1 MDKDK
6 TMDSNVIDHEQAIR
20 EMMVERYLLDEL
32 RPQQRDAFEAHLFDC
47 SACFEQVR
55 AGTEFVHCVRE
66 IGVEGVPAPPQPGT
80 GGWRRFFGGMDQPVP
95 ALAAILLVAAI
106 GFNVYQH
113 QLLSR
118 QKGPR
123 LEWSYTLTG
132 IAHGGGPGQNIE
144 VPRGAVL
151 GLSVEYQ
158 RRGELTSYGV
168 RILSDSGEVRA
179 SLPILHDQGDGMAKI
194 MVSSDFLEPGRY
206 SVVVWGR
213 TNDGNET
220 EVGHGAFEL
229 QFSR

>member
-1 MDKDK
+1 MDKGK

-32 RPQQRDAFEAHLFDC
+32 QPQQRDAFEAHLFDC
-47 SACFEQVR
+47 SACFEQVQ
-55 AGTEFVHCVRE
+55 AGAEFVHCVKE
-66 IGVEGVPAPPQPGT
+66 IGVEATPEPAPPVT
-80 GGWRRFFGGMDQPVP
+80 GGWRRFLGGMDQPLP
-95 ALAAILLVAAI
+95 AVAAILLAAAI
-106 GFNVYQH
+106 GFNVYQSH
-113 QLLSR
+113 LLSR
-118 QKGPR
+118 QKGPA

-132 IAHGGGPGQNIE
+132 IAHGGGPAHRIE

-168 RILSDSGEVRA
+168 RILSDSGQIRA

-194 MVSSDFLEPGRY
+194 TVSSDFLEPGRY